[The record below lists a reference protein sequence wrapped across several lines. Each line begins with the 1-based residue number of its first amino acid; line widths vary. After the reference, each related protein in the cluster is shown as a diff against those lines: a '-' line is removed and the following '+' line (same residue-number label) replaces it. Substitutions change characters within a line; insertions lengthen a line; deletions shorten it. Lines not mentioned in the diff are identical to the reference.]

1 MATLFVAGVLT
12 FAGCDNYDRTEVD
25 YAIFVNRQSVTLF
38 VGEQTQ
44 LVASP
49 DDGGT
54 FSWYTDDP
62 EVATVEAGLITAV
75 GAGSTDIIAER
86 DGMSFRVEV
95 TVQEGKFHQVKR
107 MCAAVGL
114 SVRALRR
121 HTIGGL
127 RLDET
132 LRPGEFRPLKEEE
145 REFPFMNK

>member
-1 MATLFVAGVLT
+1 MWAHCITAPKKHIDKIYI
-12 FAGCDNYDRTEVD
+12 AEVD
-25 YAIFVNRQSVTLF
+25 GSIPDDIDDVFQGGIVLADGLQCLPARARKIE
-38 VGEQTQ
+38 EQT
-44 LVASP
+44 
-49 DDGGT
+49 
-54 FSWYTDDP
+54 
-62 EVATVEAGLITAV
+62 
-75 GAGSTDIIAER
+75 
-86 DGMSFRVEV
+86 VEV

-114 SVRALRR
+114 SVRALCR